1 MKLTTKLAPP
11 PYYICFI
18 ILLIVFSCKK
28 HSIDWIES
36 LPKPWTLTETDISEI
51 LPEFHSRFPD
61 FHDRLKAFA
70 LWQVGKPYEIFKL
83 GEEKEPDTDPII
95 RLDVSD
101 CTVHVLT
108 SLVFVQSESWQ
119 DAREKMIHLH
129 YKDHQPDFT
138 TRWHFTSDRILSH
151 PGTVDMTKTL
161 LPVET
166 LNSATVT
173 LNQKENGEELLELDW
188 KREIETSYIPNDQIN
203 EKLMKKLPNVCGVA
217 FVKKSYFKSGIVIA
231 HEGMIIDN
239 QFLIHAS
246 STTKE
251 TSKIDFLIYYFS
263 KPDGIFDGVMVYEFR
278 PMDSKLI
285 NNET

>member
-1 MKLTTKLAPP
+1 MFPNLRS
-11 PYYICFI
+11 FVFVI
-18 ILLIVFSCKK
+18 ILIGIIGCQNKW
-28 HSIDWIES
+28 DWIDT
-36 LPKPWTLTETDISEI
+36 LPKPWTLTESEVSKL

-61 FHDRLKAFA
+61 FHHRLKAFS
-70 LWQVGKPYEIFKL
+70 LWQIGKPYEIFKL

-108 SLVFVQSESWQ
+108 SLAFVQSDSWEE
-119 DAREKMIHLH
+119 AREKMIHLH

-151 PGTVDMTKTL
+151 PGTVDMTKSL
-161 LPVET
+161 LPFEKLKT
-166 LNSATVT
+166 ENIT
-173 LNQKENGEELLELDW
+173 LNQKDNGEELLELNW
-188 KREIETSYIPNDQIN
+188 KREIEVSYIPNNQIN
-203 EKLMKKLPNVCGVA
+203 KKLLEKLPNVWGVA

-246 STTKE
+246 STEGE
-251 TSKIDFLIYYFS
+251 TTKIDFLKYYFS
-263 KPDGIFDGVMVYEFR
+263 KPEGLFDGVMVYEFN
-278 PMDSKLI
+278 PMD
-285 NNET
+285 